1 MYMYIY
7 ACMYVHMCV
16 YNIVS
21 VVERDVCPCQ
31 LLWDGQEWRKVG
43 RVYPAISKKPFLIF
57 L

>member
-1 MYMYIY
+1 MYIY